1 MSFIALKIADAHRGS
16 RPLGAATADRSA
28 SPAPSGRHCC
38 YNQKIAYV
46 ILISQ
51 GPCGA
56 RGTGGWTED
65 ARMADVFCT
74 KPPDLGAWAAVRN
87 GSRRAVLPAAGPGD
101 YCNLKEKFALDLL
114 QIQQPGSQMQFFCCG
129 RRQLGARG
137 ATPSSGVYPT
147 ILPTIIV
154 GKILVDL
161 KPSSHLNPDTGY
173 RRVVR

>member
-1 MSFIALKIADAHRGS
+1 
-16 RPLGAATADRSA
+16 
-28 SPAPSGRHCC
+28 
-38 YNQKIAYV
+38 
-46 ILISQ
+46 
-51 GPCGA
+51 
-56 RGTGGWTED
+56 
-65 ARMADVFCT
+65 MADVFCT

-129 RRQLGARG
+129 RRQLGAPG
-137 ATPSSGVYPT
+137 VTTSSGIYPT
-147 ILPTIIV
+147 ILPTMIV